1 MPELQPSIQGSVDVL
16 LVSMPFGPITQPS
29 LGLSLLKRVLAREHL
44 TADIL
49 YATLRFADMIGGD
62 TYTQISS
69 GDPYVDLAGEWVFSN
84 ALFDGQNEKHIHYI
98 DDVLRRQS
106 PHNNRKASVPEHH
119 IDALRFAL
127 ESVEPFLAQIVDDI
141 CARQPAIVGLT
152 SVFQQHVASLCLAKR
167 LKEANSNLFIVM
179 GGGNCE
185 NMMGVETVRQFK
197 SVDAVVSG
205 EAEGIFPDL
214 VRRVLDGTS
223 IDVLQ
228 GVITRRNLDDLGDK
242 VPVAPMVCDL
252 DTLPLIDFDD
262 FFDQLHRS
270 SVSRIKNM
278 RILFETSRGCWWGER
293 SQCMF
298 CGLNGDTITY
308 RSKSPER
315 AFDELEALLKRY
327 PDYPVWV
334 VDNILNMRYF
344 DDFVPRL
351 GTLNRNVEL
360 FYEVKANLR
369 KSQLMQLRDA
379 GIRQVQPGIE
389 SLSDRLLRLMRKGVS
404 ALQNIQVLK
413 WCKELGLDVYWNIL
427 WGFPDERAEDYE
439 QIRAMLPLLYHL
451 QPPISMAQI
460 RLDRFSPFFEDP
472 PAHGFAN
479 VRPAIPYEYIY
490 ALAPVARYNL
500 AYHFFYDYQPPRD
513 VHAYTQPLFRD
524 VKRWRCEYERSDL
537 LAVDLESHLLLWD
550 LRTGAAHPLT
560 VLSGAAR
567 AVYLFCDQVR
577 TRRRIEAFAELPPT
591 DLDDTLRFLT
601 ERQIMITSGEAF
613 LSLGV
618 RPGIYTP
625 PLAVL
630 QKLKEVVVDL
640 DMTLERRTRLDSRSL
655 DMRFFA
661 IDDNG
666 KPFVYFEALCALID
680 QAIIWELTQP
690 LHQTIAGIT
699 IDI

>member
-1 MPELQPSIQGSVDVL
+1 MPERQPSRPGRAPVL
-16 LVSMPFGPITQPS
+16 FVSMPFGPITQPS

-49 YATLRFADMIGGD
+49 YATLRFAEMIGGD
-62 TYTQISS
+62 IYTQISS
-69 GDPYVDLAGEWVFSN
+69 GAPYVDLAGEWVFSQ
-84 ALFDGQNEKHIHYI
+84 ALFDGQNEKHAQYL

-106 PHNNRKASVPEHH
+106 PRNNRKAPVPEHH
-119 IDALRFAL
+119 IDALLLAL
-127 ESVEPFLAQIVDDI
+127 EYVEPFLAQTVDDI

-167 LKEANSNLFIVM
+167 LKAANPDLFIVM

-185 NMMGVETVRQFK
+185 NMMGVETVRQFER
-197 SVDAVVSG
+197 VDAVVSG
-205 EAEGIFPDL
+205 EAERVFPEL

-223 IDVLQ
+223 IDDLQ
-228 GVITRRNLDDLGDK
+228 GVITRRNLDRLGDT

-252 DTLPLIDFDD
+252 DTLPPLDYDD

-270 SVSRIKNM
+270 GIPRMKNM

-315 AFDELEALLKRY
+315 ALDELAALLKRH
-327 PDYPVWV
+327 PGYPVWV
-334 VDNILNMRYF
+334 VDNILDMRYF
-344 DDFVPRL
+344 DDFIPRL
-351 GTLNRNVEL
+351 GTLDRSVEL

-369 KSQLMQLRDA
+369 KSQLAQLRAA

-389 SLSDRLLRLMRKGVS
+389 SLSDRLLKLMRKGVS

-439 QIRAMLPLLYHL
+439 QMRAMLPLLYHL
-451 QPPISMAQI
+451 QPPISVAQI

-490 ALAPVARYNL
+490 ALDPAARYNL

-513 VHAYTQPLFRD
+513 VRAYTQPLFRD
-524 VKRWRCEYERSDL
+524 VKRWRREYERSGL

-550 LRTGAAHPLT
+550 LRTGAAQPLT

-577 TRRRIEAFAELPPT
+577 PRRRIEAFAGLPPA

-601 ERQIMITSGEAF
+601 ERQLMIASGESF

-618 RPGIYTP
+618 RPGVYSP

-640 DMTLERRTRLDSRSL
+640 DLTLERRTRFDNRSL
-655 DMRFFA
+655 DARFFA
-661 IDDNG
+661 VEESG
-666 KPFVYFEALCALID
+666 KPFVYFESLCALIE
-680 QAIIWELTQP
+680 QTIIRELTQP